1 MTVNNRMVESAI
13 DFHGLNQL
21 RSQAATTENT
31 PETLREVAGQFESL
45 FINMMLKSMRQAS
58 FGDALFDSNQSKF
71 YRDMSDQ
78 QMASDLSANG
88 GLGLQDVILRQ
99 LGGDVGDG
107 GVPEAG
113 RTFSLENVKVR
124 PALGIRVNRDVIDK
138 IESVRPEAAE
148 TSLTDTKQQTLP
160 RVFDTPE
167 EFVSSLWPHAE
178 KAAEKLGVSPQVLLS
193 QAALETGWGKHI
205 QTDNNKSSFNL
216 FNIKADSSFHGD
228 TVSKTVLEYRD
239 GRRVYED
246 SHFRA
251 YESYA
256 DSFEDYVEFLQT
268 QPRYEEALQ
277 VTDNPDAFIEA
288 LHEAGYATDPQY
300 SDKVRRILYSDR
312 LAQIS
317 LVNTSIEK

>member
-1 MTVNNRMVESAI
+1 
-13 DFHGLNQL
+13 
-21 RSQAATTENT
+21 
-31 PETLREVAGQFESL
+31 VAGQFESL

-71 YRDMSDQ
+71 YQDMADQ
-78 QMASDLSANG
+78 QMASDMSANG

-99 LGGDVGDG
+99 LGGHVGQT

-124 PALGIRVNRDVIDK
+124 PALGIRVNREVIDK
-138 IESVRPEAAE
+138 IESVRPEKTE
-148 TSLTDTKQQTLP
+148 VSLVESKQSLP
-160 RVFDTPE
+160 RVFESPE
-167 EFVSSLWPHAE
+167 SFVSTLWPHAE

-205 QTDNNKSSFNL
+205 QTDNTRSSFNL

-251 YESYA
+251 YDSYA

-268 QPRYEEALQ
+268 QPRYQEALQ

-288 LHEAGYATDPQY
+288 LHDAGYATDPHY

-317 LVNTSIEK
+317 LVNPSIEK

>member
-1 MTVNNRMVESAI
+1 MVESAI

-21 RSQAATTENT
+21 RSQAATTENS

-71 YRDMSDQ
+71 YQDMADQ
-78 QMASDLSANG
+78 QMASDMSANG

-99 LGGDVGDG
+99 LGGHVGQT

-124 PALGIRVNRDVIDK
+124 PALGIRVNREVIDK
-138 IESVRPEAAE
+138 IESVRPEKTE
-148 TSLTDTKQQTLP
+148 VSLVESKQSLP
-160 RVFDTPE
+160 RVFESPE
-167 EFVSSLWPHAE
+167 SFVSTLWPHAE

-205 QTDNNKSSFNL
+205 QTDNTRSSFNL

-251 YESYA
+251 YDSYA

-268 QPRYEEALQ
+268 QPRYQEALQ

-288 LHEAGYATDPQY
+288 LHDAGYATDPHY

-317 LVNTSIEK
+317 LVNPSIEK

>member
-1 MTVNNRMVESAI
+1 V
-13 DFHGLNQL
+13 
-21 RSQAATTENT
+21 
-31 PETLREVAGQFESL
+31 GQT
-45 FINMMLKSMRQAS
+45 
-58 FGDALFDSNQSKF
+58 
-71 YRDMSDQ
+71 
-78 QMASDLSANG
+78 
-88 GLGLQDVILRQ
+88 
-99 LGGDVGDG
+99 
-107 GVPEAG
+107 GVPEPG

-124 PALGIRVNRDVIDK
+124 PALGVRVNREVIEK
-138 IESVRPEAAE
+138 IESVRPEKTVVSPVE
-148 TSLTDTKQQTLP
+148 SKQTLP
-160 RVFDTPE
+160 RVFESPE
-167 EFVSSLWPHAE
+167 SFVSTLWPHAE

-205 QTDNNKSSFNL
+205 QTDNTRSSFNL

-251 YESYA
+251 YDSYA

-268 QPRYEEALQ
+268 HPRYKEALQ

-288 LHEAGYATDPQY
+288 LHDAGYATDPHY

-317 LVNTSIEK
+317 LVNPSIEK